1 MSLQDT
7 PRATRL
13 HIGIFG
19 KRNSGKSTILNAITN
34 QNIAVVS
41 DVAGTTTD
49 PIYKSM
55 EISGIGPVVF
65 IDTAGF
71 DDEGKLGELRV
82 EKTELASRKT
92 DIALMI
98 FTQMPDIEE
107 EWIRKIKETSTPIV
121 PIINKADILEGP
133 TVEIL
138 QAEILKLTGEKA
150 IIVSAEKRT
159 GIEKIREALIRKL
172 PEDYKSISLIGN
184 LVGEGDLALLVMPQ
198 DIQAPK
204 GRLILPQV
212 QTLRE
217 LLDKKCLVMS
227 CTTDKLEETLKVLAM
242 PPKLIITDSQVFK
255 TVYEMKP
262 EGSMLTSF
270 SVLMAGSKG
279 DIEQFVQ
286 GVKAIEGL
294 TEQSKVL
301 IAEACTHK
309 PLEEDIG
316 REKIPNMLKK
326 KVGEA
331 LQIDIVCGT
340 DFPDNLSE
348 YDLVIHCGACM
359 FNRKYVLSR
368 VEQARSQGVAITNYG
383 IVIAHISG
391 ILDKISYCK

>member
-19 KRNSGKSTILNAITN
+19 KRNSGKSTLLNALTN

-41 DVAGTTTD
+41 DIAGTTTD

-71 DDEGKLGELRV
+71 DDEGELGNLRV

-92 DIALMI
+92 DVALMI
-98 FTQMPDIEE
+98 FTEMPDIEE
-107 EWIRKIKETSTPIV
+107 VWVRRLKAAGTPIIPV
-121 PIINKADILEGP
+121 INKADQLKAE
-133 TVEIL
+133 TVQEISKAVEEL
-138 QAEILKLTGEKA
+138 IGEA
-150 IIVSAEKRT
+150 PMVVSAENRT
-159 GIEKIREALIRKL
+159 GMDKIREALIRKL
-172 PEDYKSISLIGN
+172 PEDYKAISL
-184 LVGEGDLALLVMPQ
+184 VGDLVEDGDVVLLVMPQ

-227 CTTDKLEETLKVLAM
+227 CTTDKYEQTLKVLNQ

-255 TVYEMKP
+255 TVFDLKP
-262 EGSMLTSF
+262 ESSMLTSF
-270 SVLMAGSKG
+270 SVLMAASKG
-279 DIEQFVQ
+279 DIEAFVQ
-286 GVKAIEGL
+286 GVKAIVNL

-309 PLEEDIG
+309 PLKEDIG
-316 REKIPNMLKK
+316 REKIPAMLRKK
-326 KVGEA
+326 IGEG
-331 LQIDIVCGT
+331 LRIDIVNGI
-340 DFPDNLSE
+340 DFPDTLSD
-348 YDLVIHCGACM
+348 YDLIIHCGACM

-368 VEQARSQGVAITNYG
+368 VEQAQSQKVPITNYG
-383 IVIAHISG
+383 IVIAYISG